1 MDIATISQ
9 KRYTAKLYDTNKK
22 ISESDFK
29 QLCTLLRNSP
39 SSVNSQPWHF
49 FVASTEA
56 AKDKILPAIAEF
68 NHARVKDAS
77 HVVIFCA
84 KKSLDDK
91 HLSDILAQ
99 EDKDGRFIDE
109 AAKTGMD
116 GGRRHFTGLNSDSA
130 ENQNRWKEKQI
141 YIALGNLLLGAACLG
156 IDSTPIEGFDTQ
168 KMDNIL
174 GLSDKGLY
182 SVVVASLGY
191 HSADDFNAKLPKSR
205 LPEEEVMTFL

>member
-9 KRYTAKLYDTNKK
+9 KRYTAKVYDTNKK

-141 YIALGNLLLGAACLG
+141 YIALGNLLLGAACLD
-156 IDSTPIEGFDTQ
+156 IDSTPIEGFDPQ
-168 KMDNIL
+168 KMDDIL
-174 GLSDKGLY
+174 GLTDKGLY

-191 HSADDFNAKLPKSR
+191 HSADDFNINLPKSR
-205 LPEEEVMTFL
+205 LPEEEVITFL